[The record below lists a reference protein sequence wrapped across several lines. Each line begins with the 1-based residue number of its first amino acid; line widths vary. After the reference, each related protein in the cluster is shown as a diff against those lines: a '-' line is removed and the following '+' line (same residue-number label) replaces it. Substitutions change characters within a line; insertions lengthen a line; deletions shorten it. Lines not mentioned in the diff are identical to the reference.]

1 MKRALSWPSA
11 TGFIGGGRA
20 LSPDRQPV
28 GIVALRSP
36 DAPVEEETP
45 EPARIGR
52 PEPA

>member
-1 MKRALSWPSA
+1 
-11 TGFIGGGRA
+11 
-20 LSPDRQPV
+20 V

-52 PEPA
+52 PEPAYEKAA